1 MPSDVDAGPALRRG
15 GLVGPFFAIELSP
28 EGVDWQSVSTLLD
41 PYSGALRIAIGSTR
55 AALAARVGADVEDRV
70 AASLWLL
77 GWSARLVSPWL
88 GAALLG
94 GVVPVVDPH
103 QLLWRAGAGQP
114 VPLAISSPRGRPVE
128 TLETA
133 ETAETA
139 EAAETAET
147 AQLLSAACVAALVE
161 PLLEATAKAFPI
173 SRKVLWGNVASAVA
187 GALAQLA
194 RATPAAGERITRV
207 GRQLLAID
215 QLQGQG
221 GWTRGQFARRTCCL
235 MYRLPDTG
243 LCADCVLVRRPE

>member
-94 GVVPVVDPH
+94 GVVPVVDPD

-114 VPLAISSPRGRPVE
+114 VPLATSSPRGRPVE

-133 ETAETA
+133 E
-139 EAAETAET
+139 AAE
-147 AQLLSAACVAALVE
+147 LLSAACVAALVE

-173 SRKVLWGNVASAVA
+173 SRKLLWGNVASAVA
-187 GALAQLA
+187 GAVAQLA